1 MAWTTE
7 EAAAYL
13 GLSIHMVAR
22 LCRDGILKAHKHG
35 RAWDIEPESVAAY
48 KDAPR
53 NKGGRPRK
61 QPGSAPSSKQP

>member
-13 GLSIHMVAR
+13 GLSKHMVTK

-35 RAWDIEPESVAAY
+35 RDWDIEPESVAAY
-48 KDAPR
+48 KVSPR
-53 NKGGRPRK
+53 DKGGRPRK
-61 QPGSAPSSKQP
+61 QPGSAPSPKRS